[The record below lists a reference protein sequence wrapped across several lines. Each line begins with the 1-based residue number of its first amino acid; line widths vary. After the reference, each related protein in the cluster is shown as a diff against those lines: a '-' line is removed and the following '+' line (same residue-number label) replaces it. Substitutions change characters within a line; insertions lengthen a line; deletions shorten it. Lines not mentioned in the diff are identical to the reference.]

1 MILRHIKTVN
11 ILFAGLLICM
21 LIPVDIHAMSEP
33 EKKLTCRTISGQRIE
48 IRHIDKLRVPFEVVN
63 ERGRSIIAF
72 NSRRLEGVPKPII
85 LFEQAR
91 HCIELTSR
99 VTSISRERTTNMT
112 ETDKDC
118 NAVKLLIEQRLITS
132 REFRQIVDFY
142 TNWNDINMTQR
153 GGDARRVSQLLTCY
167 KNQKNA
173 PRPPSNLK
181 FRR

>member
-1 MILRHIKTVN
+1 MKLRHIKVIN
-11 ILFAGLLICM
+11 ILFTGLLIC
-21 LIPVDIHAMSEP
+21 LIIPVDIQAMSAP
-33 EKKLTCRTISGQRIE
+33 EKKLTCLTVSGQRIE
-48 IRHIDKLRVPFEVVN
+48 IKHRDGLRVPFEVV
-63 ERGRSIIAF
+63 EETDRSIITF
-72 NSRRLEGVPKPII
+72 NSKLLEGVPKSVI

-99 VTSISRERTTNMT
+99 VTSKSKERTPNMT

-142 TNWNDINMTQR
+142 TNWNDINMTQQ

-167 KNQKNA
+167 KNKKNA
-173 PRPPSNLK
+173 PRPPSNLRY
-181 FRR
+181 RR